1 LGSAGMAPFAEE
13 QDIINTSQRSDYT
26 IAPNPTLND
35 EIQLSWKEVQE
46 GMIPMQI
53 QDMTGKT
60 VWKSI
65 ENVSGTIHH
74 VTLPQL
80 AAGVYMMVVDQQP
93 VRLVV
98 Q

>member
-1 LGSAGMAPFAEE
+1 V
-13 QDIINTSQRSDYT
+13 
-26 IAPNPTLND
+26 IAPNPLLND

-60 VWKSI
+60 VWKSM

-74 VTLPQL
+74 ISLPHL
-80 AAGVYMMVVDQQP
+80 AAGVYMMVIDQQP

>member
-1 LGSAGMAPFAEE
+1 
-13 QDIINTSQRSDYT
+13 
-26 IAPNPTLND
+26 
-35 EIQLSWKEVQE
+35 
-46 GMIPMQI
+46 MQI

-74 VTLPQL
+74 ITLPQL
-80 AAGVYMMVVDQQP
+80 AAGVYMMVVDHQP

-98 Q
+98 N